1 MTLDTMVLAS
11 QMRLGKVFF
20 TSKKCAKSQFLAFVH
35 KARNSDLTHF
45 FGELSREVKTVLRLS
60 RVYRSSNISINLK
73 KKTRKN
79 DDKITAQSLS
89 YV

>member
-11 QMRLGKVFF
+11 QMRLGKYFF
-20 TSKKCAKSQFLAFVH
+20 TSKKCAKSQFLAD
-35 KARNSDLTHF
+35 KAQNSDLTHF
-45 FGELSREVKTVLRLS
+45 FGELSRSENCLEIKPCLPFFKYL
-60 RVYRSSNISINLK
+60 YKFK

-89 YV
+89 FV

>member
-1 MTLDTMVLAS
+1 MVLAS
-11 QMRLGKVFF
+11 QMRRGKEFF

-35 KARNSDLTHF
+35 KAQNSDLTHY

-60 RVYRSSNISINLK
+60 SVYRSSNISINLK
-73 KKTRKN
+73 KNRKN

-89 YV
+89 FV